1 MSSRS
6 NASIRSINSI
16 NSSPPGSPAPS
27 ISSPAS
33 YASFTS
39 FPNFKTSPPLS
50 TVPEKSNK
58 NSQFSPWDEPEV
70 NTSKLSSSQTLP
82 SKHSTAQTGNEVQND
97 TAEIVA
103 APSIR
108 TQAGTTQP
116 RPNPTRISSTTSIPT
131 TNTTSSNYASSNS
144 TSSSNRRQSHV
155 PHKSQTMPIS
165 NSTSTTRKQTR
176 DEPAVAQSVAAAA
189 KRKSSASSA
198 IPTFDRAVTHVAAPA
213 PQSTFSLIAPSGRSG
228 AQKVAQTKSSGHGIS
243 KNTTSNILTGISLYF
258 SLGEKF
264 NL

>member
-1 MSSRS
+1 VSSRS

-33 YASFTS
+33 YASFNS

-58 NSQFSPWDEPEV
+58 NSQFSPWDEPEAS
-70 NTSKLSSSQTLP
+70 TKISSSQTFP
-82 SKHSTAQTGNEVQND
+82 SKHSTAQTGNKVQND
-97 TAEIVA
+97 TAEFVA
-103 APSIR
+103 AQSIR
-108 TQAGTTQP
+108 TQTGTTQP
-116 RPNPTRISSTTSIPT
+116 RPSPTRISSTTSIPT

-144 TSSSNRRQSHV
+144 TSASNRRQSQV

-176 DEPAVAQSVAAAA
+176 DEPVVAQSVAAAA
-189 KRKSSASSA
+189 KRKSSASSS

-213 PQSTFSLIAPSGRSG
+213 PQNTFSLIAPSGRSG
-228 AQKVAQTKSSGHGIS
+228 VQKVAQTKSSGLGIS

-258 SLGEKF
+258 PLGEKF
-264 NL
+264 NI